1 MQETANDQPE
11 PQPEAQD
18 DKAAA
23 KATKKAE
30 VEAQK
35 REKEAAKAAV
45 RSRTEEGLSP
55 RCESIPTSTQALSNM
70 FIRARLSQY

>member
-1 MQETANDQPE
+1 MQEE

-18 DKAAA
+18 DKAATKAA
-23 KATKKAE
+23 KKVE

-35 REKEAAKAAV
+35 REKEVAKAAV
-45 RSRTEEGLSP
+45 RSRTEGLSP
-55 RCESIPTSTQALSNM
+55 RCESIPTSSQALSNM